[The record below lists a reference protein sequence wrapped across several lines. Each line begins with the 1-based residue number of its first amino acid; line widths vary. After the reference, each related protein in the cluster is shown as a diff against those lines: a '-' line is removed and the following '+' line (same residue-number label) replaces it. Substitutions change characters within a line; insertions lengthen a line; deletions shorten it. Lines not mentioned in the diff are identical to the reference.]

1 MALED
6 LDQRFG
12 SIAVKKGF
20 ITPEQ
25 LIEAISI
32 QVAENIKDNKHRIIG
47 TILRD
52 MGLLTIE
59 QINEVLKAIM

>member
-1 MALED
+1 MALEE

-20 ITPEQ
+20 ITSEQ

>member
-20 ITPEQ
+20 ITSEQ

-59 QINEVLKAIM
+59 QINDVLKAIM